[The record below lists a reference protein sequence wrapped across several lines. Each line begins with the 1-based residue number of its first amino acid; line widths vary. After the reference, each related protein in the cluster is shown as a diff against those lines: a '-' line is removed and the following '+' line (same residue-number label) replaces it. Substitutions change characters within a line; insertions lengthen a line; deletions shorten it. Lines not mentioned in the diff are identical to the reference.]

1 MDAAVIKLDA
11 LTDADG
17 TAANGDQTLFGS
29 GGHVGQHVDA
39 SGTVRLVS
47 GVVVRSLGRKF
58 SRTGVDHTIDGVEME
73 LVSALHHGPLVLAG
87 SQGFQPLGRETG
99 QRIGDVGITEPVA
112 LPQAKFLFGQLSGRH
127 ASVHDAA
134 LHLRQTLETVE
145 EPPGDAG
152 DLVDLLNAPA
162 ASKRFQQRSH
172 ASVAGDGKPVH
183 QRGIGEGFVRPL
195 GHSLTFGFIG
205 SCERT
210 RVGAAL
216 LE

>member
-1 MDAAVIKLDA
+1 M
-11 LTDADG
+11 
-17 TAANGDQTLFGS
+17 
-29 GGHVGQHVDA
+29 
-39 SGTVRLVS
+39 
-47 GVVVRSLGRKF
+47 
-58 SRTGVDHTIDGVEME
+58 
-73 LVSALHHGPLVLAG
+73 
-87 SQGFQPLGRETG
+87 
-99 QRIGDVGITEPVA
+99 
-112 LPQAKFLFGQLSGRH
+112 
-127 ASVHDAA
+127 
-134 LHLRQTLETVE
+134 
-145 EPPGDAG
+145 
-152 DLVDLLNAPA
+152 DLLNAPA